1 MDKNLTGEGV
11 QCKAI
16 ATKKADSD
24 SDDDSLPIAQTL
36 STTTKTIYEGPTFV
50 PETEEQITSDSDKEQ
65 AKTGNVPEQT
75 GQDAVGVKVARDF
88 GELGIFK
95 GEVERVEEERKR
107 FYYNIIYED
116 GDREEWNEGQYL
128 YGKELREAIDSGRCV
143 KTNADGTDIASSG
156 EESDYSAD
164 REERER
170 IKSLKRKRRQ
180 PRLSKTKNKTT
191 ELSDVLLPKR
201 GEKNVSAEAYD
212 TLNAKQKISVAANV
226 EKQTKKVSSL
236 LLPNAMFVFVSRSS
250 LFS

>member
-1 MDKNLTGEGV
+1 
-11 QCKAI
+11 
-16 ATKKADSD
+16 
-24 SDDDSLPIAQTL
+24 
-36 STTTKTIYEGPTFV
+36 V

-191 ELSDVLLPKR
+191 ELSDVLLPKH

-212 TLNAKQKISVAANV
+212 TLNAKQKKSVAANV

-236 LLPNAMFVFVSRSS
+236 LLPNVMFVFVSRSS